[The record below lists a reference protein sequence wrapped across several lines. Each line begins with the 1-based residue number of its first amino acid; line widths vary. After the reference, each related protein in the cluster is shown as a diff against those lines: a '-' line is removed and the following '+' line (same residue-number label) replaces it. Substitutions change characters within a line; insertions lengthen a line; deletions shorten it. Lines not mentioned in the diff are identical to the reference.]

1 MSKLTF
7 TTEAEATKHGA
18 AIGGD
23 DGATLYNE
31 NHADYRSE
39 SHAVSG
45 LGECASEAASVL
57 SVPRE
62 FYAAWISAYETAA
75 RETILR
81 LYRADND

>member
-1 MSKLTF
+1 M
-7 TTEAEATKHGA
+7 TTITTPEQAIQHATET
-18 AIGGD
+18 GGD

-31 NHADYRSE
+31 NHEGYRSE

-45 LGECASEAASVL
+45 LGECASEAAGVL
-57 SVPRE
+57 GVPSE
-62 FYAAWISAYETAA
+62 FYAAWVDAYETAA